1 MIETDAIAIAEQ
13 VNALVI
19 KNKDD
24 FVAAGELAVAVAR
37 MIKQKNEQWR
47 TMFERAN
54 ESAKQ
59 IKTIGIKKSYL
70 CKNWI
75 LKYPENG

>member
-47 TMFERAN
+47 
-54 ESAKQ
+54 
-59 IKTIGIKKSYL
+59 
-70 CKNWI
+70 
-75 LKYPENG
+75 